1 MTTFYKKILRETQSR
16 QDLCLLYVLAY
27 FVGAREMFALK
38 KSNRIH
44 TDSVFFIKYAKLDSF
59 FSKDAKYDNM
69 DILFLFDT
77 EVKKI
82 HFMR

>member
-1 MTTFYKKILRETQSR
+1 
-16 QDLCLLYVLAY
+16 
-27 FVGAREMFALK
+27 MFALK

-44 TDSVFFIKYAKLDSF
+44 TDSVFFIKYVKLDSF
-59 FSKDAKYDNM
+59 FIKDAKYDNM